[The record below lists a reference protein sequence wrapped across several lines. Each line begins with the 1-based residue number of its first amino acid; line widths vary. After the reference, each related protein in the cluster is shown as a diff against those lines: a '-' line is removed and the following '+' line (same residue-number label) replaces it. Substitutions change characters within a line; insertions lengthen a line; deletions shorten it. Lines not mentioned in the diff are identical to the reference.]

1 MLNINEFNAA
11 FLAANPQIAKK
22 MRKEF
27 KRLHPDVIVMAL
39 KPKYAK
45 AIYEGRK
52 QWEFRKAPPP
62 LMKEIFIYESAPV
75 SAITG
80 TVYFCEAVRSVPS
93 VVWDTIKR
101 SPWTKNNTGISLDDL
116 KRYAGKDMVTALRV
130 YDPKRIPAPVKMSCK
145 PPQNWGKFQ
154 ATFKDKEGAAQ

>member
-1 MLNINEFNAA
+1 MLNVSEFNAA
-11 FLAANPQIAKK
+11 FLSLHPEIARK
-22 MRKEF
+22 MKKEF
-27 KRLHPDVIVMAL
+27 KRIHPDVIVMSI

-52 QWEFRKAPPP
+52 HWEFRKAPPP

-80 TVYFCEAVRSVPS
+80 TVYFCAAVRSLPYFVLDL
-93 VVWDTIKR
+93 VKK
-101 SPWTKNNTGISLDDL
+101 SPWNKNLTGISFDDL
-116 KRYAGKDMVTALRV
+116 KEYAGEDMVTALRV
-130 YDPKRIPAPVKMSCK
+130 YEPKRIPAPVKMSCK

-154 ATFKDKEGAAQ
+154 ASFRDKEGGEK

>member
-1 MLNINEFNAA
+1 MLNMDEYNAA
-11 FLAANPQIAKK
+11 FLANNPQIARK

-27 KRLHPDVIVMAL
+27 KRIHPDVIVMAL

-52 QWEFRKAPPP
+52 HWEFRKAPPP

-80 TVYFCEAVRSVPS
+80 TVFFCEAVRSVPS
-93 VVWDTIKR
+93 VVWETIKG
-101 SPWTKNNTGISLDDL
+101 SQWTKNLTGISLDDL
-116 KRYAGKDMVTALRV
+116 KKYAGKGMVTALRV
-130 YDPKRIPAPVKMSCK
+130 YEPKRIPAPVKMGCK

-154 ATFKDKEGAAQ
+154 ATFHDKEGGAK

>member
-1 MLNINEFNAA
+1 MLNVSEFNAA
-11 FLAANPQIAKK
+11 FLSLHPEIARK
-22 MRKEF
+22 MKKEF
-27 KRLHPDVIVMAL
+27 KRLHPDVIVMSI

-52 QWEFRKAPPP
+52 HWEFRKAPPP

-80 TVYFCEAVRSVPS
+80 TVYFCAAVMSVPS
-93 VVWDTIKR
+93 VVWDTIKG
-101 SPWTKNNTGISLDDL
+101 SPWTKNLTGISLDDL
-116 KRYAGKDMVTALRV
+116 KKYAGKDMVTALRV
-130 YDPKRIPAPVKMSCK
+130 YEPKRIPAPVKIECK

-154 ATFKDKEGAAQ
+154 ATFKDAEGGQK

>member
-1 MLNINEFNAA
+1 MLNVNEFNAA
-11 FLAANPQIAKK
+11 FLAANPQIAKEI
-22 MRKEF
+22 RKEL
-27 KRLHPDVIVMAL
+27 KRYHPDVIVIAL

-101 SPWTKNNTGISLDDL
+101 SQWTKNNTGISLDDL
-116 KRYAGKDMVTALRV
+116 KKYAGKDMVTALRV
-130 YDPKRIPAPVKMSCK
+130 YEPKRIPSPVKMECR

-154 ATFKDKEGAAQ
+154 AMFKDKEGAAQ

>member
-27 KRLHPDVIVMAL
+27 KRLHPDIIVMAL

-93 VVWDTIKR
+93 IVWDTIKR
-101 SPWTKNNTGISLDDL
+101 SQWTKNNTGISLDDL

-154 ATFKDKEGAAQ
+154 AEFKDKEGAAQ